1 MEEPAYMNL
10 KEKLETVLMEKE
22 EMIMKYE
29 RLLENNKKLIDEV
42 VLANAEAKKTKE
54 KVRAL

>member
-1 MEEPAYMNL
+1 MNL

-42 VLANAEAKKTKE
+42 GLANA
-54 KVRAL
+54 